1 MIGQCCVA
9 FEHIKASMAI
19 LTLRIHVTTTC
30 RLYSCV
36 FDCFG
41 SSTTEWDYYERDV
54 FRSQTVSTS
63 PENSLNYIWLAK
75 WLYLIQPQIVLH
87 YITDTLKHK
96 EWRYMQTR
104 YHTVIDIH
112 ICYTATV
119 YAFHIKVSSS
129 IATYKYSYIPLF

>member
-75 WLYLIQPQIVLH
+75 WLDLIQPQIIIIAL
-87 YITDTLKHK
+87 
-96 EWRYMQTR
+96 
-104 YHTVIDIH
+104 YHW
-112 ICYTATV
+112 
-119 YAFHIKVSSS
+119 HIKAERMK
-129 IATYKYSYIPLF
+129 IYAYKIQLLTCIYATLLQYMHFLSNSTLLWLQYSCIPLY